1 MPPQAM
7 ITVIAIFLLGG
18 AQLLRRRAFLVERQ
32 KFTHEFQRYFVRFAE
47 SRGTDSESFVWVMKN
62 MDRMQ
67 ANLGVIGVLDGYRPA
82 FANYIVRNYQILIN
96 TLPEIQTGHAHP
108 DMIDSCQVAILRY
121 IGTLDRWVA
130 DSNHQLVNPLVYL
143 KEGVST
149 IISLPV
155 YLLSALGLIAIEST
169 ERFRLSRFVQFLSI
183 CVVLVGLV
191 GSIIGIVTGWDQFT
205 KTLEQLHI
213 SPPPLIFP
221 LHK

>member
-1 MPPQAM
+1 MPPQAT

-32 KFTHEFQRYFVRFAE
+32 KFTHEFQRYFVQFAE
-47 SRGTDSESFVWVMKN
+47 SRGTDSESFLWVMKN

-82 FANYIVRNYQILIN
+82 YANYIVRNHQILIN

-108 DMIDSCQVAILRY
+108 AMIDSCQVAILRY

-149 IISLPV
+149 IISLPI

-169 ERFRLSRFVQFLSI
+169 ERFRLSHFVQFLSM
-183 CVVLVGLV
+183 CVVLIGLV

-205 KTLEQLHI
+205 KTLEQLHV
-213 SPPPLIFP
+213 SL
-221 LHK
+221 